1 MHIDMFMK
9 ADSPPNVQPVR
20 TFDGFALVRLDHEG
34 VALTLYVDTP
44 EQAQA
49 IADGFNRAFPKP
61 LAEAAE

>member
-1 MHIDMFMK
+1 MQIDMHMTRDNHP
-9 ADSPPNVQPVR
+9 ALSVQA
-20 TFDGFALVRLDHEG
+20 FDGFALVRIYHDG
-34 VALTLYVDTP
+34 AALTLYVDTP